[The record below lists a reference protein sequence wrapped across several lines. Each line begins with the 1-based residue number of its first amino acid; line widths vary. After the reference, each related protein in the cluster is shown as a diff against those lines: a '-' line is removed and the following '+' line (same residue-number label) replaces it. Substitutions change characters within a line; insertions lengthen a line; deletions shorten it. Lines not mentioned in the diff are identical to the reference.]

1 MKSLALYIDKWY
13 IVGAVNTDGITRLVN
28 LPNHEDRIWL
38 YFYEDVENDD
48 VSYGKGFEKKF
59 RNNENHYY
67 GDVFS
72 LITSSNAFFT
82 LFKRPQPLLEIFRSA
97 KIFDDLRRDVDEEG
111 EIETYL
117 SFSKDISLAARKL
130 FIDELKNAKFVI
142 KESVAR
148 IGHLAL
154 EYAAKKYDLSED
166 GFYIVLNACNENLHY
181 SIYQKGGELFGK
193 KSEEELPGMGTDV
206 RSRALIEHVVD
217 SINKT
222 ERILKTT
229 TEREN
234 EYLRMGQF
242 VEDWLIKLGNAR
254 SRIPIQ
260 LTNITFAKDS
270 FHPYSVSVQKA
281 RIDQRT
287 EKIVQ
292 DIVNVIVKFVK
303 SSGVSHEQIK
313 GIVFL
318 GDTFTN
324 HQFRKELSSHYNLS
338 EQKIVAFKDADLSSL
353 VSAYTFMDCSQF
365 TAITQTLK
373 TDAETELLRI
383 KTMEE
388 EKEAAEIASIAEEA
402 RLMRKREESDKE
414 RKFRD
419 AMDKGYESEKDHD
432 YDNMVDYFKI
442 ASDLR
447 PKDEEAQQKYNEALQ
462 LKAKQA
468 VLMNRYKEKIQ
479 EAKTAYDDGD
489 WETAKQK
496 AEEALGDNPNS
507 KEAEKI
513 KNDSKLRMKQ
523 SKELERYLDRA
534 DLFIAQKAYSEA
546 QQELEKAKL
555 LDVDDTEIVEREGK
569 IKREQEATGIQVKT
583 LTDELNNALENRLYD
598 DAVTICNQLIEVDF
612 INARM
617 WTARLAEI
625 KTSQE
630 KAKEN
635 RKRLKKIL
643 SDIDTALFNEDWSL
657 LVSLCNDA
665 LDIEEDE
672 SVRNKLAKAED
683 KLRQINEAK
692 EIDNSIMEI
701 KDLILGNAFQEAKD
715 KLNELSSRKLGG
727 SHQIKIKELRSLIF
741 NKEEEAEKAKIN
753 KPPFDFSDFP
763 EAPKDEGHKVVKGF
777 NTQKVNPD
785 DFDFGTKPSPKEER
799 KSKPSQKNSSSHK
812 KTMAPSKQDS
822 DDFFAS
828 STNDASKTQAKTN
841 PSESGKISND
851 DFNF

>member
-260 LTNITFAKDS
+260 LTNITFAKDC
-270 FHPYSVSVQKA
+270 FHPYSVSVQKT

-287 EKIVQ
+287 EKIV
-292 DIVNVIVKFVK
+292 
-303 SSGVSHEQIK
+303 
-313 GIVFL
+313 
-318 GDTFTN
+318 
-324 HQFRKELSSHYNLS
+324 
-338 EQKIVAFKDADLSSL
+338 
-353 VSAYTFMDCSQF
+353 
-365 TAITQTLK
+365 
-373 TDAETELLRI
+373 
-383 KTMEE
+383 
-388 EKEAAEIASIAEEA
+388 
-402 RLMRKREESDKE
+402 
-414 RKFRD
+414 
-419 AMDKGYESEKDHD
+419 
-432 YDNMVDYFKI
+432 
-442 ASDLR
+442 
-447 PKDEEAQQKYNEALQ
+447 
-462 LKAKQA
+462 
-468 VLMNRYKEKIQ
+468 
-479 EAKTAYDDGD
+479 
-489 WETAKQK
+489 
-496 AEEALGDNPNS
+496 
-507 KEAEKI
+507 
-513 KNDSKLRMKQ
+513 
-523 SKELERYLDRA
+523 
-534 DLFIAQKAYSEA
+534 
-546 QQELEKAKL
+546 
-555 LDVDDTEIVEREGK
+555 
-569 IKREQEATGIQVKT
+569 
-583 LTDELNNALENRLYD
+583 
-598 DAVTICNQLIEVDF
+598 
-612 INARM
+612 
-617 WTARLAEI
+617 
-625 KTSQE
+625 
-630 KAKEN
+630 
-635 RKRLKKIL
+635 
-643 SDIDTALFNEDWSL
+643 
-657 LVSLCNDA
+657 
-665 LDIEEDE
+665 
-672 SVRNKLAKAED
+672 
-683 KLRQINEAK
+683 
-692 EIDNSIMEI
+692 
-701 KDLILGNAFQEAKD
+701 
-715 KLNELSSRKLGG
+715 
-727 SHQIKIKELRSLIF
+727 
-741 NKEEEAEKAKIN
+741 
-753 KPPFDFSDFP
+753 
-763 EAPKDEGHKVVKGF
+763 
-777 NTQKVNPD
+777 
-785 DFDFGTKPSPKEER
+785 
-799 KSKPSQKNSSSHK
+799 
-812 KTMAPSKQDS
+812 
-822 DDFFAS
+822 
-828 STNDASKTQAKTN
+828 
-841 PSESGKISND
+841 
-851 DFNF
+851 